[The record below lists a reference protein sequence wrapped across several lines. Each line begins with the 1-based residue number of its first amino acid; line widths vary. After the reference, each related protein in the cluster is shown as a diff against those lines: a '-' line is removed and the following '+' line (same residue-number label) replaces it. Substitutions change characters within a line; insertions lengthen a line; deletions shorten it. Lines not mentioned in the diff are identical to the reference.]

1 MFKLSQRDLLR
12 TASFC
17 QLRLRKPREFCPRD
31 KVSLNCFGKNSR
43 PNMAG
48 SNFECWKKRN
58 CLNLQS
64 VKVMPLL
71 WTVEWYT
78 VYIYHILTSSVIIT
92 CSHSSLRY
100 FKWSS
105 LHHSLHTSG
114 DAIHGVR
121 CYLRHFR
128 DIKIELPQGN
138 EYQKFLETTSKVF
151 PWGRNRG
158 IRLIFFPNFRYL
170 PFCGKAQNIYKMSK
184 SFHGKTL
191 WHTGSS
197 CLI

>member
-1 MFKLSQRDLLR
+1 
-12 TASFC
+12 
-17 QLRLRKPREFCPRD
+17 
-31 KVSLNCFGKNSR
+31 
-43 PNMAG
+43 MAG

-114 DAIHGVR
+114 DAIHGVP

-128 DIKIELPQGN
+128 DIKIEITQGN

-158 IRLIFFPNFRYL
+158 IRLIFFPNLRYL
-170 PFCGKAQNIYKMSK
+170 LFVERHKIYTKCQKVFMEKHRDILGQAVLFNGRVFSTIQRPSDHHSSSKVNNDDITAGWYPF
-184 SFHGKTL
+184 
-191 WHTGSS
+191 
-197 CLI
+197 

>member
-1 MFKLSQRDLLR
+1 
-12 TASFC
+12 
-17 QLRLRKPREFCPRD
+17 
-31 KVSLNCFGKNSR
+31 
-43 PNMAG
+43 
-48 SNFECWKKRN
+48 
-58 CLNLQS
+58 
-64 VKVMPLL
+64 MPLL
-71 WTVEWYT
+71 WTLEWYT

-121 CYLRHFR
+121 YYLRHFR

-151 PWGRNRG
+151 PLERNRG

-170 PFCGKAQNIYKMSK
+170 LFVERHKIYTKCQKGFIKLILMEKHRDILGQAVLFNERVFSTIQRLSDHHSWSKVNNDDITAGLYPF
-184 SFHGKTL
+184 
-191 WHTGSS
+191 
-197 CLI
+197 